1 MTNFEK
7 PIVLRFANLDL
18 VRGEWRVYEQ
28 NLNANSANT
37 AQMAVSDVNIE
48 ENGEK
53 TPVNYVL
60 PPGITRVV
68 DPSQPQLTES
78 NESAM
83 NFMLTGMSTG
93 DAKAVYKNMTLDM
106 RQYKNLQMF
115 VHANALE
122 PNVSNLQDDQLAL
135 FIRLGSDYKSNYY
148 EYEIPLKLTPPGK
161 YSTYSGADCRAVWP
175 EENMLNIRLGKFT
188 ALKKARNKA
197 KNAGLASYNAEFSV
211 YDDDTP
217 KNRISIMGNPTL
229 GEVKTM
235 VIGVRNLAG
244 TEKSESVIKKTGAFA
259 LFWSRSFGSAKR
271 MKAKRQKIVS

>member
-1 MTNFEK
+1 MVTLWTVQAELMF
-7 PIVLRFANLDL
+7 
-18 VRGEWRVYEQ
+18 
-28 NLNANSANT
+28 
-37 AQMAVSDVNIE
+37 VSDVNIE

-106 RQYKNLQMF
+106 RQYNNLQMF

-148 EYEIPLKLTPPGK
+148 EYEIPLKLTPP
-161 YSTYSGADCRAVWP
+161 P
-175 EENMLNIRLGKFT
+175 
-188 ALKKARNKA
+188 
-197 KNAGLASYNAEFSV
+197 
-211 YDDDTP
+211 
-217 KNRISIMGNPTL
+217 
-229 GEVKTM
+229 
-235 VIGVRNLAG
+235 
-244 TEKSESVIKKTGAFA
+244 
-259 LFWSRSFGSAKR
+259 
-271 MKAKRQKIVS
+271 